1 MIAVQN
7 IFGASVFFLS
17 CYALCCGLV
26 FNHLFLVIF
35 REELH
40 SLVQSYLDFSLLGL
54 TDVINTKV
62 FNYQL
67 FQVFFH
73 TVFKNLNERVGLVKE
88 NSSPWSCS
96 RDCLYRGFDVFY
108 LFINRSWSYKWFE
121 RCWRCLLECASFL
134 INPCFSA
141 SYSKPLVAGQIT

>member
-67 FQVFFH
+67 F
-73 TVFKNLNERVGLVKE
+73 
-88 NSSPWSCS
+88 
-96 RDCLYRGFDVFY
+96 
-108 LFINRSWSYKWFE
+108 
-121 RCWRCLLECASFL
+121 
-134 INPCFSA
+134 
-141 SYSKPLVAGQIT
+141 